1 MPIANANTGNG
12 FSKGVSYA
20 LQEQK
25 QLSEDQRAVV
35 LEYNNVFGTS
45 RDIGRQMRDIADD
58 RERVQK
64 PVLHLQINFH
74 PDEKLGREKAKK
86 AVHAILQE
94 VGISSDNHQYVL
106 VQHRDKAHDHYHVV
120 ANRVGMDGS
129 LVSNERIIERL
140 QVACDKVEQEQG
152 LRRTEGRTVFYDPS
166 QEKGFRYATSEEKK
180 AHRAKNKK
188 TNLDKNPNKREQQAV
203 IKNEVIKVLQ
213 DKKISTADAFK
224 KALESRGIDVRFMEN
239 KYGISG
245 ISFKTDKISVKGSQI
260 GAKWN
265 DISKIL
271 EHNSK
276 TIQETKRI
284 TRAEVEKHLRED
296 LQIAV
301 SRCMSVGYGAN
312 IDHILKLRGLERTP
326 QGYSY
331 QVNDVPLLISS
342 DLEKGIRDTI
352 YEVMSLQDLYEK
364 RKAYEEKIRR
374 AKPMEIKKVPLF
386 FSKEI
391 KEANA
396 KAEAYNKRLEQ
407 EKQKIAQNPVKE
419 RTKVCKQLLDNYIDK
434 ALKSKITID
443 NRVQTQEKERNR
455 LEQMKVT
462 KEENQEQIQKRD
474 RSRGYRR

>member
-1 MPIANANTGNG
+1 MPTANANTGNG
-12 FSKGVSYA
+12 FSKAVSYA

-25 QLSEDQRAVV
+25 QLPDAQRAVV
-35 LEYNNVFGTS
+35 LEYSNVFGSS

-74 PDEKLGREKAKK
+74 PAEKLGREQAEK
-86 AVHAILQE
+86 AVHAILKE
-94 VGISSDNHQYVL
+94 VGISADNHQYVL

-120 ANRVGMDGS
+120 ANRIGMDGS

-188 TNLDKNPNKREQQAV
+188 TSLDKNPNKREQQAV
-203 IKNEVIKVLQ
+203 IRNEVLKVLQ
-213 DKKISTADAFK
+213 DKKIGTAENFK
-224 KALESRGIDVRFMEN
+224 KALASKGIDVRFMEN
-239 KYGISG
+239 KNGISG
-245 ISFKTDKISVKGSQI
+245 VSFKTDKISIKGSQI

-265 DISKIL
+265 DISKVL

-284 TRAEVEKHLRED
+284 SRAEVEKSLRED
-296 LQIAV
+296 LQIVV
-301 SRCMSVGYGAN
+301 SRCMSLGYGAN
-312 IDHILKLRGLERTP
+312 IDHILKMRGLERTP
-326 QGYSY
+326 KGYSY
-331 QVNDVPLLISS
+331 QVNGVPLLIKS

-352 YEVMSLQDLYEK
+352 FESMSLQNQYEK
-364 RKAYEEKIRR
+364 DKAYADKILK

-386 FSKEI
+386 FNKEI
-391 KEANA
+391 KAENA

-407 EKQKIAQNPVKE
+407 EKQKIVQNPVKE
-419 RTKVCKQLLDNYIDK
+419 PLKERKQLLDNYIER
-434 ALKSKITID
+434 AVKSKITID
-443 NRVQTQEKERNR
+443 NTIERQEKEKSR
-455 LEQMKVT
+455 LEQMKVV
-462 KEENQEQIQKRD
+462 KEENQLQKR
-474 RSRGYRR
+474 RPGYRM

>member
-1 MPIANANTGNG
+1 MPTANANTGNG
-12 FSKGVSYA
+12 FSKAVSYA

-25 QLSEDQRAVV
+25 QLPDTQRAVV

-74 PDEKLGREKAKK
+74 PDEKLGREDAEKAI
-86 AVHAILQE
+86 HAILKE
-94 VGISSDNHQYVL
+94 VGISPENHQYVL

-166 QEKGFRYATSEEKK
+166 QEKGFRYATSAEKK

-188 TNLDKNPNKREQQAV
+188 TSLDKNPNKREQQAV
-203 IKNEVIKVLQ
+203 IQNAVLKVLQ
-213 DKKISTADAFK
+213 DKKISTAEEFK
-224 KALESRGIDVRFMEN
+224 KALASKGIDVRFMEN
-239 KYGISG
+239 KHGISG
-245 ISFKTDKISVKGSQI
+245 VSFKTDKISVKGSQI
-260 GAKWN
+260 GAKWS
-265 DISKIL
+265 DISKVL

-284 TRAEVEKHLRED
+284 SRAEVEKSLRAD

-301 SRCMSVGYGAN
+301 SRCMSLGYGAN

-331 QVNDVPLLISS
+331 QVNGIPLLISS
-342 DLEKGIRDTI
+342 DLEKGIRKI
-352 YEVMSLQDLYEK
+352 ISESMYLQNQYEK
-364 RKAYEEKIRR
+364 DKAYQEKVLK
-374 AKPMEIKKVPLF
+374 AQPMEIKKVPLF
-386 FSKEI
+386 FNKEI
-391 KEANA
+391 KEKNA
-396 KAEAYNKRLEQ
+396 KAEAYNKRLDQ
-407 EKQKIAQNPVKE
+407 DKKKIIQDPVKE
-419 RTKVCKQLLDNYIDK
+419 PILQRKQLLGNYIEK
-434 ALKSKITID
+434 AVNSKITID
-443 NRVQTQEKERNR
+443 STNERQENERSR
-455 LEQMKVT
+455 LEQTKVV
-462 KEENQEQIQKRD
+462 KEENQVQKR
-474 RSRGYRR
+474 RTGYKM